1 MTWDIEIFK
10 EIRELDHFRANTENE
25 KKCESGNA
33 VLEFITF
40 IALLVLPLVTFFSLS
55 TVNSANHSRHEEL
68 FREVTQIIRNG
79 EVFSN
84 SVETA
89 RRYVS
94 LHDSDGELQIIC
106 LRGNCPQRGSEMKI
120 SWRGGKTH
128 VETFLRGGS
137 WQ

>member
-1 MTWDIEIFK
+1 MTSGVEIFK
-10 EIRELDHFRANTENE
+10 VIRELVQFRANTENE
-25 KKCESGNA
+25 NKCESGNA

-40 IALLVLPLVTFFSLS
+40 ITLLVLPLVTFFSAS
-55 TVNSANHSRHEEL
+55 TVNNANHSRNEEL

-89 RRYVS
+89 RRYIS
-94 LHDSDGELQIIC
+94 LHNSDGELQVIC
-106 LRGNCPQRGSEMKI
+106 LRGNCPQRGSEMKV

-128 VETFLRGGS
+128 IETILRGGS